1 MAIDRFTWR
10 LQIQDAPAIN
20 PQVSVRSIDFGDGY
34 TQTAENGINSRRI
47 NYPLSQLEDYPTAQ
61 AMVSFLLAHVTKP
74 FILKMPMFGDGLYQ
88 VEPTSVNCVP
98 AAGGGKQGQGKLW
111 HVTATL
117 KESPGFGG
125 VAL

>member
-20 PQVSVRSIDFGDGY
+20 PQVSVRSISFGDGY
-34 TQTAENGINSRRI
+34 DQVTENGINSRRI
-47 NYPLSQLEDYPTAQ
+47 SYPLSQVEDYATAK
-61 AMVSFLLAHVTKP
+61 AMIEFLLAHVTVP
-74 FILKMPMFGDGLYQ
+74 FVLNMPMFGDGLYQ
-88 VEPTSVNCVP
+88 VDSTSINCVP
-98 AAGGGKQGQGKLW
+98 ASGGGPTGKGKLW

-125 VAL
+125 IAL